1 MKFKMLE
8 CKRVREEKGPEH
20 TTEQTNIITLHY
32 CIQYGSKKTKKPQKN
47 FDMYNHQ
54 RCSFSATFKQVFV
67 PLPQNSH
74 YMASYLYN
82 VTLSLSLFFET
93 YKYFALYYPAKLKN
107 IYCGS
112 LLVFLFVCVFPLLKK
127 VTDTLF

>member
-8 CKRVREEKGPEH
+8 CKRVREEKELEH

-32 CIQYGSKKTKKPQKN
+32 CIQYGSKK
-47 FDMYNHQ
+47 Q
-54 RCSFSATFKQVFV
+54 RNPKRTLICTTIRDAHLVRHSNRFLF
-67 PLPQNSH
+67 PLPLNSH

-112 LLVFLFVCVFPLLKK
+112 LFVFLFVCMCFSTTKK
-127 VTDTLF
+127 R